1 MEAEKPH
8 DLPSASYKPR
18 KECGVIQPEPRG
30 LRTRGTYG
38 VNPSVWA
45 GEEEV
50 SCPSSTVRQEEKGA
64 NSSFLCLL
72 FYSFSQWIEGRSS
85 S

>member
-1 MEAEKPH
+1 MAMEAEKPH

-18 KECGVIQPEPRG
+18 RECGVIQPEPRG

-45 GEEEV
+45 GEDEV
-50 SCPSSTVRQEEKGA
+50 SCRKKKGEFLLPLPSV
-64 NSSFLCLL
+64 L
-72 FYSFSQWIEGRSS
+72 FVPSMD
-85 S
+85 